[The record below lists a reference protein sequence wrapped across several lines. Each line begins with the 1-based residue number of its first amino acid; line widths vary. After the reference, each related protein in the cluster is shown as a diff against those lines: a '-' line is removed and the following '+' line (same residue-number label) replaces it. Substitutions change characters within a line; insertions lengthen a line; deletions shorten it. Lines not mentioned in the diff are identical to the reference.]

1 MENIVNELIK
11 LNQRDWFDIGTVV
24 IPIILSVLIVI
35 QNIHLHVV
43 VRYYRKKYIIESGR
57 NSIMKIFCFYIIHI
71 MNLLT
76 L

>member
-35 QNIHLHVV
+35 QNIHFARRSAILQKEIHN
-43 VRYYRKKYIIESGR
+43 REWAQHYEGR
-57 NSIMKIFCFYIIHI
+57 
-71 MNLLT
+71 
-76 L
+76 